1 MRPSRREEKRLRA
14 KTPATPYDANPKP
27 SLGKPFVPL
36 TDAQEDYASAIDRSV
51 YTFGVGPAGT
61 GKTYVAACKAAEHL
75 RRGDRSRVILTRP
88 AIEAAGEKLGFLPG
102 TLADK
107 FGPYMKPLMNIL
119 LEQLGSGFVEC
130 AIKNGRIQMI
140 PMAFMRGETFKNAF
154 IIADEMQNATQ
165 EQLKMLLTRLGQG
178 SKMVVDGDPAQTD
191 IGNNSGL
198 TDAVRR
204 MQHINRVSVVRFAK
218 TDIVRH
224 DITQS
229 VVEAYEDE
237 PSGPLTFLRQSPS
250 EELGSLRD
258 LPDPVAG

>member
-1 MRPSRREEKRLRA
+1 MRAQQRSERPRKTRKTSNRA
-14 KTPATPYDANPKP
+14 ELVVDEVPRY
-27 SLGKPFVPL
+27 KPFHPL
-36 TDAQEDYASAIDRSV
+36 TDAQEDYASAIERSV
-51 YTFGVGPAGT
+51 FTFAIGPAGT

-75 RRGDRSRVILTRP
+75 RRGERSKVILTRP
-88 AIEAAGEKLGFLPG
+88 AIEAAGERLGFLPG

-119 LEQLGSGFVEC
+119 IEQLGNGFVEC
-130 AIKNGRIQMI
+130 AIKNGRIQMV
-140 PMAFMRGETFKNAF
+140 PMAFMRGETFKDAF

-191 IGNNSGL
+191 IGESSGL

-204 MQHINRVSVVRFAK
+204 LQFVDKISVVRFNK
-218 TDIVRH
+218 SDIVRH

-229 VVEAYEDE
+229 IVEAYEE
-237 PSGPLTFLRQSPS
+237 TNGPIAFLRQPAP
-250 EELGSLRD
+250 EELGRVRD
-258 LPDPVAG
+258 RADPVPG